1 MIAAFFY
8 GSYMNIQEVN
18 QMQESTI
25 IYAQWN
31 EERRRWWIDCCP
43 MENYPLPEG
52 AEIITR
58 VEMEDVRMLKSELEI
73 MAKKR
78 MTLRRMRAWCD
89 GHA

>member
-1 MIAAFFY
+1 M
-8 GSYMNIQEVN
+8 SIQEVN

-25 IYAQWN
+25 IHAQWDD
-31 EERRRWWIDCCP
+31 ERRRWWIDCCP
-43 MENYPLPEG
+43 MENHPPTKG

-58 VEMEDVRMLKSELEI
+58 AEPEDVRMLKAELEI